1 MKKMITILLVI
12 FVVFAMIITGSYL
25 YFRYMPDKNI
35 ARESV
40 DYSFTAQNLA
50 KEYEKNP
57 VGSDN
62 KFIDRIIEVTGVISE
77 ISTDQ
82 NNSVVFILRDKE
94 STIGVLCTLNAKSTK
109 KASRFKIGDDVKVR
123 GACSGMLFE
132 VVLNKC
138 VIVDK

>member
-1 MKKMITILLVI
+1 
-12 FVVFAMIITGSYL
+12 
-25 YFRYMPDKNI
+25 MPDKNI
-35 ARESV
+35 AREPV

-50 KEYEKNP
+50 NEYEKNP

-82 NNSVVFILRDKE
+82 NNSVVFILRDKG
-94 STIGVLCTLNAKSTK
+94 STIGVLCTLSTKSTK
-109 KASRFKIGDDVKVR
+109 KASRFKIGDKVKVR

-138 VIVDK
+138 AIIDK